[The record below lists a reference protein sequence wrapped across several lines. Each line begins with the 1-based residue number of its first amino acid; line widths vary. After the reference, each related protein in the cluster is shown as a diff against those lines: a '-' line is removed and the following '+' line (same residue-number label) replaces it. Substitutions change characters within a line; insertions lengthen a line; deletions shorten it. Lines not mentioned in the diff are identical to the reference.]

1 MNLQSRTYSLFVFLL
16 FLGLYTNGQSETQ
29 KLKGQIAFG
38 VNAPSDD
45 GFVEDFQA
53 EGINFPTINLGLQYM
68 FAKEFGA
75 KLDFGFNRFS
85 NADNS
90 PEFKV
95 NYTRLNAQAV
105 YDASFVLTFL
115 PDRIGVVAHAG
126 PGMSFIK
133 PLGNYPENKLSYFN
147 AMAGIEVHYDVSSQ
161 FSIYAD
167 TSYIHGFASDFDPI
181 TEGYGSFN
189 GSLLT
194 FTVGVSVSL
203 SGCRYCD

>member
-1 MNLQSRTYSLFVFLL
+1 MNLQIKTYCLVGFTVLMSF
-16 FLGLYTNGQSETQ
+16 YSMGQSETQ
-29 KLKGQIAFG
+29 KIKAQIAFG
-38 VNAPSDD
+38 VNSPSKD
-45 GFVEDFQA
+45 GFVTPFEA
-53 EGINFPTINLGLQYM
+53 KGTNFPTINLGVQYM

-85 NADNS
+85 NTSNS
-90 PEFKV
+90 PDFKV

-105 YDASFVLTFL
+105 YDASFIMTFL

-126 PGMSFIK
+126 PGMTFIK

-147 AMAGIEVHYDVSSQ
+147 AMAGIEVHYDVSPR
-161 FSIYAD
+161 FSVYAD
-167 TSYIHGFASDFDPI
+167 TSYIHGFASDFNPE

-189 GSLLT
+189 GNLLT

>member
-1 MNLQSRTYSLFVFLL
+1 MNLQIKTYCLLVFTL
-16 FLGLYTNGQSETQ
+16 FLISYTYAQSETQ
-29 KLKGQIAFG
+29 KIKAQVAFG
-38 VNAPSDD
+38 FNSPSND
-45 GFVEDFQA
+45 GFVTPFEA
-53 EGINFPTINLGLQYM
+53 KGTNFPTINLGVQYM

-85 NADNS
+85 NTNDS

-105 YDASFVLTFL
+105 YDASFILAFL
-115 PDRIGVVAHAG
+115 PDRIGVVAHTG
-126 PGMSFIK
+126 PGMTFIK
-133 PLGNYPENKLSYFN
+133 PLGSYPENKLSYFN
-147 AMAGIEVHYDVSSQ
+147 AMLGIEVHYDVSPR
-161 FSIYAD
+161 FSVYAD
-167 TSYIHGFASDFDPI
+167 TSYIHGFASDFDPL

-189 GSLLT
+189 GDLLT